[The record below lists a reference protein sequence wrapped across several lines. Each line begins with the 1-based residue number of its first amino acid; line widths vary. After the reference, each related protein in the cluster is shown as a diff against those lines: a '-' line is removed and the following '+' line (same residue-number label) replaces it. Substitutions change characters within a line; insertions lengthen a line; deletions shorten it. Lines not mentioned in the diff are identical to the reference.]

1 MDHYYVIL
9 EKYGEQIEEL
19 ESELSENSNLEL
31 VNDIQMIKRE
41 LLLFLRAILPL
52 GEVLTGMSK
61 EEALLITE
69 ETRRY
74 LQDVR
79 DHFMQVRDTAR
90 SFRDLSADILDSH
103 LSIMSH
109 KMNEVMKVLTIFA
122 AIFIPLTFVA
132 GQ

>member
-1 MDHYYVIL
+1 M
-9 EKYGEQIEEL
+9 
-19 ESELSENSNLEL
+19 SENSNLEL

-90 SFRDLSADILDSH
+90 SFRDLAADILDSH

-122 AIFIPLTFVA
+122 AIFIPLTFIA